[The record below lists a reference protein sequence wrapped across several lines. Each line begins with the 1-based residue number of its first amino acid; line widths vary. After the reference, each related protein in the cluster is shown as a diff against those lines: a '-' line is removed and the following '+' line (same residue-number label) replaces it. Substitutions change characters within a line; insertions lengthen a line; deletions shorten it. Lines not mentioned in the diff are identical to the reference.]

1 MLIDQID
8 QEITQLNAAEFK
20 QMLIVATK
28 KLKEAEEEV
37 NDLNIYPVPDGDTG
51 SNMYLTL
58 SNAVEEV
65 KKTNST
71 AAGDL
76 ADKLSMGALMGAR
89 GNSGVILSQLLK
101 GLANGMEDA
110 EVITVENLAEGL
122 KQASDIAYQA
132 VMKPVEGTILT
143 VAREVAEKA
152 DEISDHH
159 DLTEFMY
166 KIVKQARASVAKTP
180 QLLEVLEEADV
191 VDAGGKGYEIFLT
204 GLLEGMVAEEEEFE
218 EIFAGSFALGHSKEE
233 QEVEEKFGYCT
244 EFIVKGAVVEVNDFR
259 EEISSLGDSLVV
271 VKTDDLLKVHIHTD
285 HPGEALEFGI
295 KYGDLTNIK
304 IDNMSEQ
311 HTERIKKEAEQEQ
324 AAQEKTVDKTAEKET
339 KVAQDKLAVL
349 AVTVGDGLQDIFDQ
363 IGAHYVL
370 KGGQSLNPSTQDLL
384 TGIEKIESDD
394 VIILPNNKNVISTAK
409 QVQELTDKNIE
420 IVPTKT
426 VPQGIAAMMMF
437 NPQGELEAV
446 SDDMKEELEFVKT
459 GEITYAVR
467 DTEISNME
475 IEKDDIL
482 GLQDGDIEVVAEN
495 YNQAALDLIDNMVE
509 ELDSLITIYV
519 GEETSSDRKEELIS
533 DLEEKYPDF
542 DIEVHNGGQPLY
554 YYIISVE

>member
-28 KLKEAEEEV
+28 KLKESEEKI
-37 NDLNIYPVPDGDTG
+37 NDLNVYPVPDGDTG

-65 KKTNST
+65 KKTKST
-71 AAGDL
+71 AVGDI

-101 GLANGMEDA
+101 GLAKGMEDA

-122 KQASDIAYQA
+122 KQAADIAYQA

-152 DEISDHH
+152 DEISADH

-166 KIVKQARASVAKTP
+166 KIVKEARVSVSKTP
-180 QLLEVLEEADV
+180 DLLEALQEADV

-204 GLLEGMVAEEEEFE
+204 GLLEGMVAEGEEFE
-218 EIFAGSFALGHSKEE
+218 EIFAGSFALGHTKEE
-233 QEVEEKFGYCT
+233 QEIEEKFGYCT
-244 EFIVKGAVVEVNDFR
+244 EFIVKGAAVEVNEFR

-271 VKTDDLLKVHIHTD
+271 VKTNDLLKVHIHTD
-285 HPGEALEFGI
+285 HPGDALEFGI
-295 KYGDLTNIK
+295 QYGDLTNIK

-311 HTERIKKEAEQEQ
+311 HTERIKKEAEKEQ
-324 AAQEKTVDKTAEKET
+324 AAQAETANKTKEDEAA
-339 KVAQDKLAVL
+339 KDELAVL
-349 AVTVGDGLQDIFDQ
+349 AVTIGDGLQDIFDQ

-384 TGIEKIESDD
+384 TGIEKIESND

-437 NPQGELEAV
+437 DPQGELEDV

-467 DTEISNME
+467 DTEISDME
-475 IEKDDIL
+475 IEKNDIL
-482 GLQDGDIEVVAEN
+482 GLQDGEIEVVAEN
-495 YNQAALDLIDNMVE
+495 YNQAALDLIANMVE

-519 GEETSSDRKEELIS
+519 GEETTAEHKEELINN
-533 DLEEKYPDF
+533 LEEKYPDF
-542 DIEVHNGGQPLY
+542 DIEVHTGGQPLY